1 MHPLRILSGLLLLLA
16 AGAPASA
23 QTDTAAA
30 AGARSV
36 MSGVYSA
43 GQAERGQAAHKI
55 SCLGCHGAENYTGET
70 FEKAWLNRT
79 VFDFLD
85 RLRNTMP
92 DDNPGSVKH
101 EDYVDIIAY
110 ILSVNG
116 YPPGEKDL
124 SYSEDSLRLV
134 RIDVKPPGRKEPPGM
149 GASSRDVLR
158 TISRALHARELAAAR
173 LRGPDAPRA
182 ASRVPA
188 IVRTHNR

>member
-1 MHPLRILSGLLLLLA
+1 
-16 AGAPASA
+16 
-23 QTDTAAA
+23 
-30 AGARSV
+30 
-36 MSGVYSA
+36 MSGVYSP
-43 GQAERGQAAHKI
+43 GQAERGQAAHKV

-134 RIDVKPPGRKEPPGM
+134 RIDVKPPGRKTPPGM
-149 GASSRDVLR
+149 EEPSRTLLR
-158 TISRALHARELAAAR
+158 AVGEAFRSRELARKRSHAAAAG
-173 LRGPDAPRA
+173 LAPVRPPRTL
-182 ASRVPA
+182 SR
-188 IVRTHNR
+188 R

>member
-1 MHPLRILSGLLLLLA
+1 MTPYRFCAAFLFVSLVCHPAR
-16 AGAPASA
+16 A
-23 QTDTAAA
+23 QTDSASAS
-30 AGARSV
+30 AGRSV
-36 MSGVYSA
+36 MSGVYSTV
-43 GQAERGQAAHKI
+43 QAERGQAAHKI

-116 YPPGEKDL
+116 YPPGDKDL

-134 RIDVKPPGRKEPPGM
+134 RIDVKPPGKKEPPALEAASLRLRRAI
-149 GASSRDVLR
+149 GAALR
-158 TISRALHARELAAAR
+158 ARELAQEPSQPAEAGR
-173 LRGPDAPRA
+173 APLA
-182 ASRVPA
+182 VHRVPPH
-188 IVRTHNR
+188 R

>member
-1 MHPLRILSGLLLLLA
+1 
-16 AGAPASA
+16 
-23 QTDTAAA
+23 
-30 AGARSV
+30 

-43 GQAERGQAAHKI
+43 GQAERGQAAHKV

-79 VFDFLD
+79 VFDFFD

-116 YPPGEKDL
+116 YPPGDKDL

-134 RIDVKPPGRKEPPGM
+134 RIDVKPPGRKAPAEMEAPSRKLLRVVGE
-149 GASSRDVLR
+149 ALRSRDLASERMYPTAAGRAPMPTPR
-158 TISRALHARELAAAR
+158 TPPHR
-173 LRGPDAPRA
+173 
-182 ASRVPA
+182 
-188 IVRTHNR
+188 

>member
-1 MHPLRILSGLLLLLA
+1 
-16 AGAPASA
+16 
-23 QTDTAAA
+23 
-30 AGARSV
+30 
-36 MSGVYSA
+36 MSGVYSP
-43 GQAERGQAAHKI
+43 GQAERGQAAHKV

-116 YPPGEKDL
+116 YPPGDKDL

-134 RIDVKPPGRKEPPGM
+134 RIDVKPPGRKAPAGM
-149 GASSRDVLR
+149 EAPSRTLLQVIGVALRSRDL
-158 TISRALHARELAAAR
+158 ARERTYLAAAGR
-173 LRGPDAPRA
+173 APLQ
-182 ASRVPA
+182 PP
-188 IVRTHNR
+188 RTLPHR